1 MKVSLKI
8 IQKLVDVD
16 IPPIDEL
23 VNRINGQL
31 GGVEEVIDFGKKY
44 QDAIVVKVVSV
55 EKHPDADRLSVCLI
69 DDNGAVG
76 DVERN
81 GNGHVQVVC
90 GAPNVHA
97 DMWAVWLP
105 PKATVP
111 ASYDDAEP
119 FVLDSRKLRG
129 VMSSGML
136 AAGDELAIN
145 SDHDGIVE
153 LTERDLPK
161 GRTLQAG
168 ASFMDLFD
176 LDDVVIDIENKM
188 FTHRPDCFG
197 QIGVAREISAILR
210 GVPEETEEIF
220 DMGFVNPDWYWMK
233 PSFESANGLELKVVN
248 QSPDKV
254 PRFMTVAMKDCRVE
268 PSPLWLQCE
277 LMRLGSKPINN
288 IVDITNYIML
298 MTAQP
303 THAYD
308 YDKLRGKEISARMA
322 RDDEEISL
330 LNGKTYKLTAD
341 DIVIAD
347 AEGPVGL
354 AGIMGGSDSEVS
366 SETKNIVIEVA
377 TFDMYAVRKTA
388 MRHGV
393 FTDALARFN
402 KGQSP
407 LQNDRVLARLMTMV
421 QDLTGAQQA
430 SDVYDL
436 PDKTGQ
442 LDEVSL
448 SGEMRITT
456 DFINSR
462 LGSNLTVFEI
472 GGLLRRTNFA
482 SYPAEDDNQTLIIG
496 APFWRT
502 DIVDPEDVV
511 EEVGRLY
518 GFDRLPCELPLRVM
532 SPAPRN
538 ESRSFKQQVR
548 DSLSRAGANELLTY
562 SFVHENI
569 MKRAE
574 QDVSRAFRL
583 SNALSPDLQYY
594 RLSILPSL
602 LDKVNMNIKLGY
614 DEFTLFEIG
623 KAHDKRDHATD
634 DNGLPSEIEMID
646 AVYANKRPQSG
657 SPYFRVRRLVMRLA
671 QDLGIT
677 LKTAPIE
684 ETLDDPFVA
693 PFEQSRSA
701 LVKTCDGKS
710 VGIVGELKASVRKS
724 FKLPEYSSA
733 MSLDLQALKKAS
745 EEKSEQYRPL
755 SRYPSIS
762 QDVTLKSRVDVA
774 YESLLDTTRTS
785 LAERAEEI
793 NITIDPVSI
802 YQSLDDADHKS
813 TTLHI
818 TFTHP
823 DRTLTD
829 ADIKPLMD
837 HLACVMLSKYDA
849 ERV

>member
-8 IQKLVDVD
+8 IKKLIGIDT
-16 IPPIDEL
+16 PPIDEL

-44 QDAIVVKVVSV
+44 RDALIVKVISV
-55 EKHPDADRLSVCLI
+55 ERHPDADRLSVCLI
-69 DDNGAVG
+69 DDGGVVN
-76 DVERN
+76 DLERN
-81 GNGHVQVVC
+81 DDGYVQVVC

-105 PKATVP
+105 PKSTVP

-119 FVLDSRKLRG
+119 FVLDVRKLRG

-153 LTERDLPK
+153 LTERDMPE
-161 GRTLQAG
+161 GQTLQVG
-168 ASFMDLFD
+168 ASFMELFD
-176 LDDVVIDIENKM
+176 LDDIVIDIENKM

-233 PSFESANGLELKVVN
+233 PSFESASGLELKVVN

-268 PSPLWLQCE
+268 PSPLWLQCK
-277 LMRLGSKPINN
+277 LVRLGSKPINN

-330 LNGKTYKLTAD
+330 LNGKTYKLTTD

-347 AEGPVGL
+347 TEGPVGL
-354 AGIMGGSDSEVS
+354 AGIMGGSNSEVS

-407 LQNDRVLARLMTMV
+407 LQNDRVLARLMTMIR
-421 QDLTGAQQA
+421 DLTEAKQA

-436 PDKTGQ
+436 PDKSGQ
-442 LDEVSL
+442 LEEVSM
-448 SGEMRITT
+448 SGEIRIAT
-456 DFINSR
+456 DFVNSR
-462 LGSNLTVFEI
+462 LGSSLTAFEI

-482 SYPAEDDNQTLIIG
+482 SYPADDDDQTLLVG

-518 GFDRLPCELPLRVM
+518 GFDKLPRELPSRVM

-548 DSLSRAGANELLTY
+548 DSLSRAGANEALTY
-562 SFVHENI
+562 SFVHKNI
-569 MKRAE
+569 MERAE
-574 QDVSRAFRL
+574 QDVSRAFQL
-583 SNALSPDLQYY
+583 SNALSPGLQYY

-623 KAHDKRDHATD
+623 KSHDKRDHATD
-634 DNGLPSEIEMID
+634 DCGLPSEIEMVD
-646 AVYANKRPQSG
+646 AVYASKRTQEG
-657 SPYFRVRRLVMRLA
+657 APYFRMRRLVMHLA
-671 QDLGIT
+671 KDLGIVLQT
-677 LKTAPIE
+677 VPVVEK
-684 ETLDDPFVA
+684 LDSPFA
-693 PFEQSRSA
+693 TPFEQSRSA
-701 LVKTCDGKS
+701 LIKTSDGENA
-710 VGIVGELKASVRKS
+710 GIIGELKASVRKS
-724 FKLPEYSSA
+724 FKLPDYSVA
-733 MSLDLQALKKAS
+733 MSLDLERLKKAS
-745 EEKSEQYRPL
+745 QKKRQQYYPL

-774 YESLLDTTRTS
+774 YSLLLDTTQAS
-785 LAERAEEI
+785 LAEQADGVD
-793 NITIDPVSI
+793 ITVEPVSI
-802 YQSLDDADHKS
+802 YQSSNDTEYKS

-823 DRTLTD
+823 DRTLTE
-829 ADIKPLMD
+829 ADVKPMMD
-837 HLACVMLSKYDA
+837 HLACVMLSKHDA